1 MSVKKMNNKMDLN
14 NQTRGGNGIG
24 FTGSETSY
32 NGVSASKGVSG
43 GACGNGIATQAVT
56 SNSDTIFN

>member
-1 MSVKKMNNKMDLN
+1 MDLN